1 MKRQFK
7 IFAMSA
13 AALLV
18 SVAASG
24 QQNLRTAYFL
34 DGYTYNY
41 KQNPAMAPE
50 RGFFAM
56 PALGNLGVG
65 VESNLALSTFLYPT
79 GNGNLTTFLS
89 NTVSDETFLN
99 NLNTANKLNVSINES
114 ILGIGFRTG
123 SSYHTIDLSV
133 KADAAAVLPKDLFE
147 FVKTG
152 SSMGATSWDISRT
165 GVRTNA
171 RLELAYGYSRPINDN
186 LRVGARLKVLF
197 GLARADVLIDD
208 LNLKMSGEEW
218 AATAH
223 GKAEVSGPIKFG
235 TLSGSKEI
243 DFNQIHVP
251 ETAEEWTEKSN
262 IGAALDL
269 GATYDFL
276 DYFTASLSVLDL
288 GFIGWNS
295 TTTAVMPGGKWSFNG
310 FGNIASEDINIG
322 DQLSG
327 MGDELLNMLKLEKTG
342 EGLTKSHML
351 AATIHAGVEARMPF
365 YERLSFG
372 LLGTQRIDGIYS
384 WTEGRLIANL
394 APVNFFS
401 IAGSYALSNYGSSL
415 GAVLNIHLPGFNLY
429 AGLDSFLPLME
440 VTPQFVPVNSTN
452 TNVSLGLSF
461 TFGKAVG
468 RYRTK

>member
-1 MKRQFK
+1 M
-7 IFAMSA
+7 I
-13 AALLV
+13 
-18 SVAASG
+18 
-24 QQNLRTAYFL
+24 
-34 DGYTYNY
+34 
-41 KQNPAMAPE
+41 
-50 RGFFAM
+50 
-56 PALGNLGVG
+56 
-65 VESNLALSTFLYPT
+65 
-79 GNGNLTTFLS
+79 
-89 NTVSDETFLN
+89 
-99 NLNTANKLNVSINES
+99 SI
-114 ILGIGFRTG
+114 R
-123 SSYHTIDLSV
+123 
-133 KADAAAVLPKDLFE
+133 
-147 FVKTG
+147 
-152 SSMGATSWDISRT
+152 
-165 GVRTNA
+165 
-171 RLELAYGYSRPINDN
+171 
-186 LRVGARLKVLF
+186 
-197 GLARADVLIDD
+197 
-208 LNLKMSGEEW
+208 
-218 AATAH
+218 
-223 GKAEVSGPIKFG
+223 
-235 TLSGSKEI
+235 
-243 DFNQIHVP
+243 
-251 ETAEEWTEKSN
+251 
-262 IGAALDL
+262 
-269 GATYDFL
+269 
-276 DYFTASLSVLDL
+276 
-288 GFIGWNS
+288 
-295 TTTAVMPGGKWSFNG
+295 SFNG